1 MLNILAMVYV
11 LITVTVCLFFRPAI
25 QFSSDEA
32 TACRLATNEVQ
43 FSCTW
48 DFSKGVVCQLR
59 VSGVADA
66 ELSSLL
72 RSHVAAF
79 VPESKVCVPQL
90 NAYGESLVRF
100 FATK

>member
-1 MLNILAMVYV
+1 
-11 LITVTVCLFFRPAI
+11 
-25 QFSSDEA
+25 
-32 TACRLATNEVQ
+32 LATNEVQ

-66 ELSSLL
+66 EVSSLL

-79 VPESKVCVPQL
+79 VPESKDCVPQL
-90 NAYGESLVRF
+90 NASRASLIRF
-100 FATK
+100 FATNYVLPYYSKIILMNYHFCLVIAAM

>member
-1 MLNILAMVYV
+1 M
-11 LITVTVCLFFRPAI
+11 
-25 QFSSDEA
+25 
-32 TACRLATNEVQ
+32 ATNEVQ

-79 VPESKVCVPQL
+79 VPESKVCVSQF
-90 NAYGESLVRF
+90 NSYRGGLVQF
-100 FATK
+100 FANKSMNGNLVLDNLACCLLGF